1 MSSLI
6 YSGLQ
11 SWSPINPAYAS
22 ERKKWQCTFLEPP
35 YMANQDWVDDRVIA
49 MRFNWEVSFSKARL
63 YKEIWKVM
71 HRKATLISSR
81 GCLVDWEEAEGW
93 WGWDLHWS
101 HTRWKHIKNPGAKS
115 RIRIKT
121 WFGITVILLH
131 WNRVDI
137 TEGEEAGGCLIC
149 FNQCNNSM
157 RHMCLELKKGGGG

>member
-6 YSGLQ
+6 YSELQ

-22 ERKKWQCTFLEPP
+22 ERKKWQCTFLKPP

-101 HTRWKHIKNPGAKS
+101 HTRWKHIKNPGAKT

-121 WFGITVILLH
+121 YYTEIVLTSQRRLEAVWFVSINVTI
-131 WNRVDI
+131 
-137 TEGEEAGGCLIC
+137 
-149 FNQCNNSM
+149 QCVNA
-157 RHMCLELKKGGGG
+157 CLEF

>member
-1 MSSLI
+1 MIESLQCVLT
-6 YSGLQ
+6 GK
-11 SWSPINPAYAS
+11 SPFQRQDCTKRF
-22 ERKKWQCTFLEPP
+22 EKWC
-35 YMANQDWVDDRVIA
+35 IA
-49 MRFNWEVSFSKARL
+49 
-63 YKEIWKVM
+63 
-71 HRKATLISSR
+71 RKATLISSR

-137 TEGEEAGGCLIC
+137 TEGEEAGGRLIC
-149 FNQCNNSM
+149 FSQCNNSM
-157 RHMCLELKKGGGG
+157 RHMCLELKKRMEVGKDSLLERCPCRRGGSQVPQPTCSHSGGDPV